1 MTSMLDLNKPEIKQA
16 YLLGVEAGRAGA
28 NTDADRAA
36 QNTENRIVYEL
47 GLYHTKLVKHD
58 CVVQAAV
65 VKRCIGLIQGEVL
78 ND

>member
-1 MTSMLDLNKPEIKQA
+1 MLDLTKPEIKQA
-16 YLLGVEAGRAGA
+16 YLLGVEAGRSSA

-47 GLYHTKLVKHD
+47 GLYHTKLVKND

-65 VKRCIGLIQGEVL
+65 VAHCIRLIQGEVF
-78 ND
+78 DA

>member
-1 MTSMLDLNKPEIKQA
+1 MLDMTKPEIKQA
-16 YLLGVEAGRAGA
+16 YLLGVEAGRSSA

-58 CVVQAAV
+58 CVVQAGV
-65 VKRCIGLIQGEVL
+65 VKHCIGLIQGEVL

>member
-1 MTSMLDLNKPEIKQA
+1 MIDMSKPEIKQA
-16 YLLGVEAGRAGA
+16 YLMGVEAGKTITAG
-28 NTDADRAA
+28 DADRAA

-47 GLYHTKLVKHD
+47 GLYRSKLEKHD

-65 VKRCIGLIQGEVL
+65 VARCLALIQGEVVS